1 MQTHPVRRWLAGVA
15 VVGVLVTVA
24 LGAPAAAAPAGT
36 ALASVNNVVVASDGP
51 QKFVALSL
59 LGYPSERP
67 VGTYRVR
74 VDRSAVTDFATVE
87 QGLDPDVCTTEGAV
101 LDCAVTIDS
110 DWGSE
115 LLSLAVRAAADAQ
128 PGQQGELVFTL
139 TTPDGTTGTYRST
152 VTIGEGVDLAA
163 EPELTLESSL
173 GGRVEV
179 PLTVLNRGTTTARGL
194 VLYLSGSY
202 GFTPSKRYENC
213 EYSDLDLD
221 DSSFACTFDNS
232 LAPGESLRVDPTFG
246 GTVPAD
252 SWAPN
257 RHLSNAVWF
266 TPADWAAFRPGLGST
281 GPLGPKGDDEAL
293 TLVPVGGT
301 QARALGQTDTN
312 PHDNE
317 TRITLTVDGDQ
328 RGDVAAEGTT
338 VTGAVGDTAAMR
350 VGYLNNGPASAGPN
364 GQQGLN
370 VEAIV
375 TLPANV
381 TAVTAPQ
388 SCVDQDEDEW
398 RPGKPGA
405 RVYVCFARGT
415 ISSGERLSF
424 EFDVRIDRAGGKGGT
439 VRLHTFNG
447 DGPVKDLNPANDTA
461 KIQLEISGGGGGS
474 LPITGASTGLIAGIG
489 LVLIVAG
496 ALGYLLARRGRIRF
510 IV

>member
-1 MQTHPVRRWLAGVA
+1 MA
-15 VVGVLVTVA
+15 VVGVLGTVA
-24 LGAPAAAAPAGT
+24 LGVPAAAEPAAT
-36 ALASVNNVVVASDGP
+36 AVARVNNVIVAADGP
-51 QKFVALSL
+51 QKWVSVSL
-59 LGYPSERP
+59 LGDPQ
-67 VGTYRVR
+67 VGTYTVR
-74 VDRSAVTDFATVE
+74 VDRSAVLAFADVD
-87 QGLDPDVCTTEGAV
+87 QGDDPDVCTASGAV
-101 LDCAVTIDS
+101 LNCAVTIDS

-115 LLSLAVRAAADAQ
+115 LFSLAVRAAADAQ
-128 PGQQGELVFTL
+128 PGQQGELVFTV
-139 TTPDGTTGTYRST
+139 TTPDGSTGTYRST
-152 VTIGEGVDLAA
+152 VTVGEGVDLAA
-163 EPELTLESSL
+163 EPKLALDSSL

-179 PLTVLNRGTTTARGL
+179 PLTVLNRGPKTARGL

-202 GFTPSKRYENC
+202 GFTPSKRYANC

-232 LAPGESLRVDPTFG
+232 LEPGESLRVDPTFG

-257 RHLSNAVWF
+257 LHLSNAVWF

-293 TLVPVGGT
+293 TLVPLDDT

-338 VTGAVGDTAAMR
+338 VTGAVGETVAMR

-405 RVYVCFARGT
+405 RVYVCLARGT
-415 ISSGERLSF
+415 ISRGERLSF

-461 KIQLEISGGGGGS
+461 KIQLEISGGGGGGGS
-474 LPITGASTGLIAGIG
+474 LPITGASTGLIAGFG